1 MKPLRLA
8 FAGTP
13 DFAAASLQA
22 VLDSDHQV
30 VAVLTQPDRAAGRGK
45 KVQQSPVKQLAA
57 SQDIAV
63 LQPEN
68 LKGEDIRQ
76 QLRDLNLDAL
86 VVVAYG
92 LIIPQAVLD
101 IPRLGCL
108 NVHGS
113 LLPRWRGAAPI
124 QRAITTG
131 DTETGNTIMQ
141 MEAGLDTGP
150 MLLSEALRLL
160 VTVLNDLEH
169 HLANATPQPDEG
181 ITYAHKLSKA
191 EARLDFRLP
200 TRALYNRIRA
210 FNPFPVSWVPLNGQ
224 PMRIWQASESPLP
237 GQDNDEPGHILAV
250 DDQGIHVATGD
261 GALILEE
268 LQLPGKR
275 RMAVSDLLP
284 ARCAISVSACAV
296 TCARSITGSTSSS
309 PSPSRPAP
317 SRFAWHCWPASM
329 NCGSATARPT
339 PSSMPTRN
347 CAAS

>member
-22 VLDSDHQV
+22 VLDSPHEV

-45 KVQQSPVKQLAA
+45 KVQMSPVKQLAQA
-57 SQDIAV
+57 HHIDV

-68 LKGEDIRQ
+68 LKGEAIRQ

-92 LIIPQAVLD
+92 LIIPQVVLD

-124 QRAITTG
+124 QRAISVG

-150 MLLSEALRLL
+150 MLLSEALPIGDSETGGELHDRLAAQGARLL
-160 VTVLNDLEH
+160 VTVLNDLEPY
-169 HLANATPQPDEG
+169 LANATVQPDDG
-181 ITYAHKLSKA
+181 VTYAHKLSKA
-191 EARLDFRLP
+191 EGQLDFRLP

-210 FNPFPVSWVPLNGQ
+210 FNPFPVAWVPLKGQ
-224 PMRIWQASESPLP
+224 PMRIWKASESPLP
-237 GQDNDEPGHILAV
+237 GKDDDEPGHILNV
-250 DDQGIHVATGD
+250 DDNGIQVATGD
-261 GALILEE
+261 GILTLEE

-275 RMAVSDLLP
+275 RMAVADLLRGNP
-284 ARCAISVSACAV
+284 DLFQVGEPLGDPLDTDRGDA
-296 TCARSITGSTSSS
+296 
-309 PSPSRPAP
+309 
-317 SRFAWHCWPASM
+317 
-329 NCGSATARPT
+329 
-339 PSSMPTRN
+339 
-347 CAAS
+347 